1 MIRLLIKQF
10 HPLWTNN
17 LIISENP
24 EDPFVS
30 YDILSFASKD
40 TTIEDMTTTKMVH
53 LRLIPYLL
61 LIISIIWL
69 NSVLGKKVST
79 LSPSQVPVIELNR
92 PEIVPISQMVNNFS
106 QYYNLNIIYHWI
118 TKKNQAQYQ
127 EVSNPT
133 IRASSF
139 MVDPLIII
147 ALIALPT
154 IGMLGVSSLIMP
166 LIPIGIYLIQ
176 VNQHLMQIKKKSN
189 NLF

>member
-1 MIRLLIKQF
+1 
-10 HPLWTNN
+10 
-17 LIISENP
+17 
-24 EDPFVS
+24 
-30 YDILSFASKD
+30 
-40 TTIEDMTTTKMVH
+40 MVH

-92 PEIVPISQMVNNFS
+92 PEIVPISQM
-106 QYYNLNIIYHWI
+106 
-118 TKKNQAQYQ
+118 AQYQ

-176 VNQHLMQIKKKSN
+176 QFFPASTGRRRRRRRSAIFSNIGSFNDFNQWEHRMESFLGQFNRMLEQFIHHQ
-189 NLF
+189 